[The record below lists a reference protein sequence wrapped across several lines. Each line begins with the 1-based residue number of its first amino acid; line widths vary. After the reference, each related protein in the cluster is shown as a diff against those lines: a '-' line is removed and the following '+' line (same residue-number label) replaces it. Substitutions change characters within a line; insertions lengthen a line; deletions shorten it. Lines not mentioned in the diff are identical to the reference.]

1 MISSLRLVST
11 ILAGWLCLT
20 VARFQVSGA
29 GHAFAAEPAV
39 RTEAD
44 SKADGR
50 DEKLPKPRKRY
61 KGRRIAQTMSY
72 HGAGWLI
79 RNNREQEEDG
89 RRMLEAL
96 HVKPGQTVVDFG
108 CGNGYHTLQ
117 LAKLVGE
124 TGRVLAVDIQPEMLR
139 LLDARMESEG
149 VPNVEPILSQQH
161 DPCLPEAAADLILL
175 VDVYHELS
183 YPEEV
188 LGGLRRALKPRGRV
202 VLVEF
207 RAEDPM
213 VPIKP
218 EHKMSKKQVLKELTP
233 NGLRLVEEFDDLPW
247 QHVMFFEASELSP
260 PGVDAEETPDD
271 AAALPDDSVP

>member
-20 VARFQVSGA
+20 VARFQLSGA

-149 VPNVEPILSQQH
+149 VTNVEPILSQQH